1 MAQGDAGRRRG
12 GLAWGRA
19 LPVLLVAGAGM
30 PALSA
35 AKGARRAAALEAAER
50 TRVARRREGP
60 VRAAGPGA
68 MEFPPDR
75 WDMVDEQAD
84 QSFPASD
91 PPGNY

>member
-1 MAQGDAGRRRG
+1 MAYRSDAGRG
-12 GLAWGRA
+12 GMTLGRV
-19 LPVLLVAGAGM
+19 LPVLLLAGAAGM
-30 PALSA
+30 LVLSA
-35 AKGARRAAALEAAER
+35 VKGAKRAAAQATADR
-50 TRVARRREGP
+50 TRVVRSEGP
-60 VRAAGPGA
+60 VRASGPEA